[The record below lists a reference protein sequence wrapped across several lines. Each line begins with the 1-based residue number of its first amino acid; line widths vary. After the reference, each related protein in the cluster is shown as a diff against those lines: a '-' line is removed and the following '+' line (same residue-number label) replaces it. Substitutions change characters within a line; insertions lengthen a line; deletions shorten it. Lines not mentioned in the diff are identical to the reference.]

1 MLFRS
6 MAAQNGHD
14 AVVARLLVAGAAVD
28 LVDDNGYTP
37 LCRAAQYGHTAA
49 VQQLLAA
56 GAALAPGGT
65 DWSPLRLAE
74 YGKHDAVVALLRAR
88 AQ

>member
-1 MLFRS
+1 MTS
-6 MAAQNGHD
+6 P
-14 AVVARLLVAGAAVD
+14 AGAAVD
-28 LVDDNGYTP
+28 QARNDGLTP
-37 LCRAAQYGHTAA
+37 LCVAAQVGHIAA

-56 GAALAPGGT
+56 DAGLAPGGT